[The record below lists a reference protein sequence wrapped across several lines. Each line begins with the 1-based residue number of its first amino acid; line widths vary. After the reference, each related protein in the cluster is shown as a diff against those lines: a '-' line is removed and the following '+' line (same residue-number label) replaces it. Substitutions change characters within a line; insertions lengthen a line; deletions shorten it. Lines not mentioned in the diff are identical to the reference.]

1 MPEPKTPKAAKL
13 PKTFTPRFIDDVD
26 GRYAAAKELRSRYLA
41 LKADTG
47 SESTQRDLLCRRA
60 VFLSVLLETQECE
73 AVETGKLDMGGYVQ
87 AVNSLQGLL
96 KTLGLDKKVQ
106 QATDL
111 RTYLSEV
118 EAAS

>member
-1 MPEPKTPKAAKL
+1 MTEPKTPAKAAKV
-13 PKTFTPRFIDDVD
+13 PKTFTPRFIEDVD
-26 GRYAAAKELRSRYLA
+26 GRYAAAKELRNRYLA

-73 AVETGKLDMGGYVQ
+73 AVETGKLDTGSYVQ

-96 KTLGLDKKVQ
+96 KTLGLEKKVQ
-106 QATDL
+106 QVGDL
-111 RTYLSEV
+111 KSYLAERG
-118 EAAS
+118 A